1 MGKQVTTAELST
13 KIDTLA
19 DSVSNLVNALTA
31 DAMASPIEGKSAVA
45 EAITKVEADPAYIAH
60 QSIKAQEHAIAKG
73 EEVVLYTRRN
83 KANEVK
89 VAYAL
94 RSRYDE
100 VVSKQPSCLG
110 PIGSFQP

>member
-1 MGKQVTTAELST
+1 MGKQVTTAELSERL
-13 KIDTLA
+13 DGLA
-19 DSVSNLVNALTA
+19 DSVDRLIGALTA
-31 DAMASPIEGKSAVA
+31 
-45 EAITKVEADPAYIAH
+45 EALPDEAKPEATTKVEADPAYVAH
-60 QSIKAQEHAIAKG
+60 QSTKAQEHAIAKG